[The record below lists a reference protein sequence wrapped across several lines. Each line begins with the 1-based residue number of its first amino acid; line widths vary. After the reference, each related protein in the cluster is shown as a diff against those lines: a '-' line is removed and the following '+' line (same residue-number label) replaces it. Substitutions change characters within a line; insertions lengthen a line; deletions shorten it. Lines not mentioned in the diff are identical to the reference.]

1 MPHATRSSSRRFATS
16 RAIRRTWRCW
26 TRSAPPTMPSSRS
39 CAIARRGSP
48 SAWTS
53 SKRWAAAGIPTARW
67 LETDTRH
74 LLADG
79 LHRAERVLR
88 LLGALQDRLAAGQL
102 VDHHVLLDEDEPV
115 EAPAAG
121 LRLAVEAEDIEHDV
135 ALAVLVHHALRHL
148 EAAAGDLRH
157 HAVAHAL
164 IEVIDRERLV
174 EHELAHHV
182 GVVED
187 RDVRVLGRIERHQPQ
202 VGDGGLPGDDLVEGF
217 LRGLVR
223 RPGAGGEFLR
233 VRQE

>member
-1 MPHATRSSSRRFATS
+1 MPRATRSSSRRFATS

-88 LLGALQDRLAAGQL
+88 LPGALQDRRAAGQL

-115 EAPAAG
+115 EAPAGG
-121 LRLAVEAEDIEHDV
+121 LRLAIEAEDIEDDV
-135 ALAVLVHHALRHL
+135 ALPVLVHHALRHL
-148 EAAAGDLRH
+148 EAAAGGRCPH
-157 HAVAHAL
+157 PHA
-164 IEVIDRERLV
+164 
-174 EHELAHHV
+174 
-182 GVVED
+182 
-187 RDVRVLGRIERHQPQ
+187 P
-202 VGDGGLPGDDLVEGF
+202 P
-217 LRGLVR
+217 
-223 RPGAGGEFLR
+223 PAGGAVVWSE
-233 VRQE
+233 